1 MPRKT
6 EMEMALGVMQI
17 AAARP
22 DHLATFRRCR
32 AEMPGFMNFSQ
43 ADNALSGTRPGETM
57 WHQQVR
63 NIKSHDG
70 TGSNAIG
77 AGWLQH
83 VPRTGYRITAGGLA
97 HLANNP

>member
-6 EMEMALGVMQI
+6 ETEIALGVMRI
-17 AAARP
+17 AAGRK
-22 DHLATFRRCR
+22 DGLATFRRCR
-32 AEMPGFMNFSQ
+32 TELPTFMNFS
-43 ADNALSGTRPGETM
+43 AEDNALSGTRNGETM

-77 AGWLQH
+77 NGWLIH
-83 VPRTGYRITAGGLA
+83 VPQTGYRITDVGRRRLK
-97 HLANNP
+97 P